1 MGRGGYSIIQ
11 IQEKNMDMTKNREN
25 PDEIKKEAV
34 SEIAVQDDPTI
45 PEEEKAQARAKA
57 EAQETQKESTQK
69 KEEKPKN
76 HRSTGQ
82 CI

>member
-69 KEEKPKN
+69 RKKNQKP
-76 HRSTGQ
+76 
-82 CI
+82 